1 MEPSFPEME
10 PRLHF
15 GSRFTVHG
23 SQFTVGP
30 NGTYR
35 THVTHGT
42 ARVEAHEPPTANC
55 LPLTANRQPLVLRLQ
70 SMVPEKIHEFLVVIR
85 PDIEEDAHPTIT
97 TSGC

>member
-1 MEPSFPEME
+1 VGAIKLFRTTSYRERRIANP
-10 PRLHF
+10 L
-15 GSRFTVHG
+15 G
-23 SQFTVGP
+23 VGP
-30 NGTYR
+30 NATYG

-55 LPLTANRQPLVLRLQ
+55 QPLTANRQPLVLRLQ

-85 PDIEEDAHPTIT
+85 PDIEEDAHPSIT